1 MNQHTLAFGN
11 GDAVFK
17 VPFANA
23 KKNLHYRPS
32 LVRLLTFMFRLLPG
46 VFPV

>member
-11 GDAVFK
+11 GYAVFK

-23 KKNLHYRPS
+23 KKNFITDRRWSDY
-32 LVRLLTFMFRLLPG
+32 
-46 VFPV
+46 